1 MKLLRTIN
9 AMAPIR
15 VNDLGGWTD
24 TWFAERG
31 KVLNFAVY
39 PWVEVQVRVFLN
51 SEKKKERVV
60 IHQENYHET
69 FAINP
74 EAPATSKNP
83 MIEAAFAMIKI
94 PHKLFLDVTVFSG
107 VPAGASTGTSAAV
120 SVCLLG
126 ALCHLTEKKLSPYE
140 IAYMAHRLETEMLK
154 LQSGIQ
160 DQLCS
165 ALGGINYI
173 DMYQY
178 PRAYISPV
186 VLPDSISLELE
197 NRLVLIFLGQGHVS
211 SDLHKKVIENLE
223 EIGPDNPLLTRLKKL
238 VDRGKENLVWGDLE
252 AFGKVMSE
260 NTEIQRELHP
270 DLISEKADE
279 VIQIARE
286 FKSLGWKVN
295 GAGGNGGSL
304 TILAGAERSC
314 KRKMIQEIEKRH
326 PDVRYIPVRL
336 SQKGLTVWESR
347 EQE

>member
-15 VNDLGGWTD
+15 INDLGGWTD

-39 PWVEVQVRVFLN
+39 PWVEVQIRVFLN
-51 SEKKKERVV
+51 SDKKKERVV

-74 EAPATSKNP
+74 EEPANSKNP

-94 PHKLFLDVTVFSG
+94 PHNLFLDVTVFSG

-178 PRAYISPV
+178 PRAHISPV

-223 EIGPDNPLLTRLKKL
+223 EIGPDNPLLARLKKL
-238 VDRGKENLVWGDLE
+238 VDRGKENLVRGDLE
-252 AFGKVMSE
+252 SFGKVMSE
-260 NTEIQRELHP
+260 NTEIQRELHSE
-270 DLISEKADE
+270 LISEKADE

-304 TILAGAERSC
+304 TILAGAERSR
-314 KRKMIQEIEKRH
+314 KREMILEIEKKH
-326 PDVRYIPVRL
+326 PDARCIPILL
-336 SQKGLTVWESR
+336 SQKGLTVWEL
-347 EQE
+347 QEKE

>member
-39 PWVEVQVRVFLN
+39 PWVEVQLRVFPN
-51 SEKKKERVV
+51 SEKKRERVV

-74 EAPATSKNP
+74 EEPATSKNP

-94 PHKLFLDVTVFSG
+94 PYNLFLDVTVFSG

-120 SVCLLG
+120 SVSLLG

-178 PRAYISPV
+178 PRAHISPV

-223 EIGPDNPLLTRLKKL
+223 EIGPDNPLLAKLKKL

-252 AFGKVMSE
+252 SFGKVMSE

-270 DLISEKADE
+270 ELISEQADE

-304 TILAGAERSC
+304 TILAGAARSC
-314 KRKMIQEIEKRH
+314 KREMILEIEKKH
-326 PDVRYIPVRL
+326 PDVRHIPVLL
-336 SQKGLTVWESR
+336 SQKGLTVWELP
-347 EQE
+347 EKE

>member
-51 SEKKKERVV
+51 SEKKRERVV

-165 ALGGINYI
+165 ALGGVNYI

-178 PRAYISPV
+178 PRAHISPV

-223 EIGPDNPLLTRLKKL
+223 EIGPDNPLLARLKKL

-270 DLISEKADE
+270 ELISEKADE

-326 PDVRYIPVRL
+326 PDVQHNPVLL

-347 EQE
+347 EKE

>member
-165 ALGGINYI
+165 ALGGVNYI

-178 PRAYISPV
+178 PRAHISPV

-223 EIGPDNPLLTRLKKL
+223 EIGPDNPLLARLKKL

-270 DLISEKADE
+270 ELISEKADE

-326 PDVRYIPVRL
+326 PDVRHIPVLL

-347 EQE
+347 EKE